1 MNTTNNG
8 YTPTQQR
15 MLAVL
20 ADEKP
25 HNRFELQKCLRDE
38 MTSVDTVKVHIAT
51 LRKRLRLEKYDISC
65 ELLSGESYYRLVR
78 TAHPVVE

>member
-1 MNTTNNG
+1 MTTNG
-8 YTPTQQR
+8 LTPTLTR
-15 MLAVL
+15 MLEML
-20 ADEKP
+20 SDEKP

-51 LRKRLRLEKYDISC
+51 LRKKLRLERYDISC

-78 TAHPVVE
+78 MAPAIVE